1 LLIPGC
7 CPRAPVPAPG
17 AVTPAVNRLPPV
29 VLPPFSV
36 GDGGG
41 ALDDGG
47 VVVVVVVVVVEGVC
61 SLLLPH
67 PARSAPVA
75 ISAPPPTTATRRRVN
90 GFELM
95 VGDPV
100 VVL

>member
-1 LLIPGC
+1 
-7 CPRAPVPAPG
+7 
-17 AVTPAVNRLPPV
+17 
-29 VLPPFSV
+29 
-36 GDGGG
+36 
-41 ALDDGG
+41 
-47 VVVVVVVVVVEGVC
+47 VVVVVVVVVEGVC
-61 SLLLPH
+61 SLLPH